1 LRAVLVDDEPLARER
16 LALLLDEAETPVEV
30 VAEAGA
36 GTTAAEQIRETAPD
50 VVFLDIQM
58 PMLDGF
64 DVLDL
69 LPEPRP
75 HIVFV
80 TAHEEHAL
88 DAFDVHAAD
97 YLTKPVRLSRLEDTL
112 QHLARLHGG
121 EQTGG
126 AHGDT
131 SAPPHDD
138 PSNGASDD
146 ASDEPDDAAPLKR
159 LTASVGNRL
168 RVLDP
173 DDVRYFEADD
183 KLVFAHLADGTKHV
197 VDFTL
202 KALTER
208 LNAASAGP
216 VFLRT
221 HRAYLVNLGYVH
233 ELVPWFSGT
242 YRLRLQ
248 DGTDVPV
255 ARRRVARVKRL
266 LGT

>member
-1 LRAVLVDDEPLARER
+1 MPSPPLRAVLVDDEPLARER
-16 LALLLDEAETPVEV
+16 LAWLLDEAATPVDV
-30 VAEAGA
+30 VAEAGD
-36 GTTAAEQIRETAPD
+36 GSTAAEHIRETAPD

-88 DAFDVHAAD
+88 DAFDAHAAD
-97 YLTKPVRLSRLEDTL
+97 YLTKPVRLSRLEDAL
-112 QHLARLHGG
+112 QHLTRLH
-121 EQTGG
+121 
-126 AHGDT
+126 
-131 SAPPHDD
+131 S
-138 PSNGASDD
+138 SD
-146 ASDEPDDAAPLKR
+146 ASSDQPDSNKLDDAAPLKR

-168 RVLDP
+168 RVLAP
-173 DDVRYFEADD
+173 NDVRYFEAND

-221 HRAYLVNLGYVH
+221 HRAYLVNLAYVH

-255 ARRRVARVKRL
+255 ARRRVGDVKAQ
-266 LGT
+266 LGR